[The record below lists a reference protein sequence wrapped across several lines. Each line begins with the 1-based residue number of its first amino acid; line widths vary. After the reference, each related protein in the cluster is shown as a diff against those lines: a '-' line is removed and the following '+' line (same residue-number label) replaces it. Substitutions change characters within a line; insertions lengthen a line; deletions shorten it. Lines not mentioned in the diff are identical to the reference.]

1 MSDELGE
8 HRARLAQAFD
18 LGFTRPFSSER
29 PELRDFLVLRLGTFQ
44 YALPVDEIAGVQLR
58 KTIQYLPDAPAHCL
72 GLAGVRGRVGA
83 VYDLAGLLGSA
94 TSDRLTWF
102 LQTRLDPEIALLAP
116 KPDRYLRV
124 PLDRIVLCA
133 ETDGATVGA
142 LTDEEVGINVLSV
155 DRLVEAIRRRGGG
168 RVP

>member
-18 LGFTRPFSSER
+18 LGFALPFSSER
-29 PELRDFLVLRLGTFQ
+29 PELRDFLVLRLGAHR
-44 YALPVDEIAGVQLR
+44 YAVPVGELAGVQNR

-83 VYDLAGLLGSA
+83 IYDLGGLLGSP
-94 TSDRLTWF
+94 TSDRLSWF
-102 LQTRLDPEIALLAP
+102 LQARLDPEIALLAP

-124 PLDRIVLCA
+124 PVDRIVLCV

-142 LTDEEVGINVLSV
+142 LTDEELAINVLSV
-155 DRLVEAIRRRGGG
+155 DRLIEAIRNAGRG
-168 RVP
+168 RVA

>member
-1 MSDELGE
+1 MSDELDE

-18 LGFTRPFSSER
+18 LGFSRPFSSQR
-29 PELRDFLVLRLGTFQ
+29 SELRDFLVLRLGAHR
-44 YALPVDEIAGVQLR
+44 YALPVGELAGVQHR
-58 KTIQYLPDAPAHCL
+58 KSIQYLPDAPRHCL

-83 VYDLAGLLGSA
+83 IYDLGGLLGSPA
-94 TSDRLTWF
+94 SERLSWF
-102 LQTRLDPEIALLAP
+102 LQARLDPDIALLAP

-124 PLDRIVLCA
+124 PVERIVLRA

-155 DRLVEAIRRRGGG
+155 DRLIEAIRSRGGG
-168 RVP
+168 LP